1 MENQM
6 SKRLG
11 AFNREGQITEDQVT
25 DAELTAAVDATDE
38 AAPAA
43 EEGEEV
49 DADGDGHHDETG
61 QFVEG
66 NQEAAATDAED
77 AGETEA

>member
-1 MENQM
+1 M

-11 AFNREGQITEDQVT
+11 AFNRAGQITEDQVV
-25 DAELTAAVDATDE
+25 DAELEAAVNE
-38 AAPAA
+38 PAPA
-43 EEGEEV
+43 GEEDEQV

-66 NQEAAATDAED
+66 NQEAANPAAED
-77 AGETEA
+77 EVEQA